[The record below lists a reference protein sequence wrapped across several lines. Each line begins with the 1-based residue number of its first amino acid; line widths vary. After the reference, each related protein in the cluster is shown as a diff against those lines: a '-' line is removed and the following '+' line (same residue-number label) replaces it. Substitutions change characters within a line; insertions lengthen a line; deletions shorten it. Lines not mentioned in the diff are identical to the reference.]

1 MPVAAMRET
10 LERGEM
16 VVAPGAYDA
25 ITARLIRHLGF
36 KALYIP
42 GSQTGMVLG
51 TTEPLT
57 SLTEMAMVGERV
69 SEGVNDELP
78 VILDAGAGFGDPV
91 HVVHTVEVLEDAGL
105 TAIHVEDQFFPK
117 RVSYHRGLEHVV
129 PVDVYQQRIQYAVN
143 ARRSKD
149 FLIIA
154 RNDGYRAVEG
164 GTRQHAVERAH
175 AAQEVGADIVMIMGM
190 REKEDFEYFRRE
202 IKDIPML
209 AMAGFGPFGV
219 NEYRDMGY
227 QVIIYPQ
234 TTIQTSLRSV
244 HDLWKNVKDTGSV
257 PDTFQ
262 PQSDKMREVMNVLLE
277 FEEKWAVEAAT
288 TEKDSAPRAH

>member
-1 MPVAAMRET
+1 MAVAAMRET
-10 LERGEM
+10 LQKGGTI
-16 VVAPGAYDA
+16 VAPGAYDA
-25 ITARLIRHLGF
+25 ITARLMRYLGF

-69 SEGVNDELP
+69 AEGVNDELP

-105 TAIHVEDQFFPK
+105 TAIHIEDQFFPK

-129 PVDVYQQRIQYAVN
+129 PVDVYQQRIEYAVK

-149 FLIIA
+149 FLIIG

-164 GTRQHAVERAH
+164 GTREHAVKRAE
-175 AAQEVGADIVMIMGM
+175 AAREAGADIIMIMGM
-190 REKEDFEYFRRE
+190 REKEDFEYFRKE

-209 AMAGFGPFGV
+209 AMAGNGPFGV
-219 NEYRDMGY
+219 NEFRDMGY

-244 HDLWKNVKDTGSV
+244 HDLWKNIKDTGDV
-257 PDTFQ
+257 PKSWQ
-262 PQSDKMREVMNVLLE
+262 EQSDKMRDVMNALLE

-288 TEKDSAPRAH
+288 TEKGSTPTNH